1 MPVLSTNGSRRTR
14 PELVVEN
21 GRKDLAKALNPLK
34 ITTTMKMGEEKKSVL
49 GPDGLNEFGQY
60 LSGLHGF
67 ENYSFEIEDP
77 RGRMVDKAFLGTNQQ
92 RFRIRIT
99 CLDYVAG
106 MMHQTDKVISRR
118 SC

>member
-1 MPVLSTNGSRRTR
+1 
-14 PELVVEN
+14 VVEN

-77 RGRMVDKAFLGTNQQ
+77 RGRMVDKSLDEVLTAYKAFLGTNQQ